1 MGWVVVTARSLYAR
15 KRPRTHC
22 IGGWMSPRAGLDRCG
37 KYHSHRDSIFE
48 TSTLYRVAIPTMLSR
63 PIYIYIY
70 THTHTHTH
78 YYFLLYFMQN
88 ETSIPW
94 RNVLITPQLIN
105 SCSGVNNDMPNEIQN
120 FQLLQK
126 SLIIFKSYYG
136 ATEV

>member
-1 MGWVVVTARSLYAR
+1 MLLMLSENQEER
-15 KRPRTHC
+15 KR
-22 IGGWMSPRAGLDRCG
+22 
-37 KYHSHRDSIFE
+37 
-48 TSTLYRVAIPTMLSR
+48 VAD
-63 PIYIYIY
+63 
-70 THTHTHTH
+70 
-78 YYFLLYFMQN
+78 
-88 ETSIPW
+88 W